1 MSCSAERYT
10 GNNVCDKQ
18 DDFNV
23 AVRNAVVAS
32 NREAMR
38 ENRSFLKYYMLFL
51 AIAFFWA
58 IILAMKVDLPV
69 DRKVY
74 HMLFAILFSPAY
86 VIASLMARK

>member
-1 MSCSAERYT
+1 
-10 GNNVCDKQ
+10 
-18 DDFNV
+18 
-23 AVRNAVVAS
+23 
-32 NREAMR
+32 
-38 ENRSFLKYYMLFL
+38 MLFL

-58 IILAMKVDLPV
+58 IILAMKVDLPA